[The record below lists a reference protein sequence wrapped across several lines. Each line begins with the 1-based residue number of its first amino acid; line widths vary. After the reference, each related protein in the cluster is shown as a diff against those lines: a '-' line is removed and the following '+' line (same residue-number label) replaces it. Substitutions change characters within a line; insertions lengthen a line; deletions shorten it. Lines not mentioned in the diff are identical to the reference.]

1 MMTESVMEEGVGGS
15 MILGWWYELNSTGR
29 EKTLLH
35 NLQDQLCPCFGELS
49 STGLVSF
56 LLKSVSVL
64 PFTSLRVG
72 TSPNLILLGERV
84 LLAVFSTGSKK
95 GFLGNP

>member
-1 MMTESVMEEGVGGS
+1 MC
-15 MILGWWYELNSTGR
+15 GR

-35 NLQDQLCPCFGELS
+35 NVQDHPCPCFCELTSMS
-49 STGLVSF
+49 SVFF
-56 LLKSVSVL
+56 LLKSASVL
-64 PFTSLRVG
+64 PFTSLSVG

-84 LLAVFSTGSKK
+84 LLAVFSNGSKK

>member
-1 MMTESVMEEGVGGS
+1 MEQCRQIVCS
-15 MILGWWYELNSTGR
+15 R

-35 NLQDQLCPCFGELS
+35 DLQDHLCPCFRGLT
-49 STGLVSF
+49 STSPVSF

-64 PFTSLRVG
+64 PFTLFGVG
-72 TSPNLILLGERV
+72 ASPNLILLGERV

-95 GFLGNP
+95 GFLGNPED